1 MSTVFEKRL
10 ATLAQAQFDRY
21 RWLRENQDPLA
32 SQVKTYWT
40 DLGLA
45 FPNVAQPW
53 SAVFVSWRVK
63 QAGATAAQ
71 FMFSPQHSQFVHAAI
86 ANAKA
91 HAKGGANAAPGVFMG
106 RDVGQYAPKMGDIL
120 QNNRGHGAYTFQY
133 AATHRSYPSHSAIVM
148 EAGVDNKGNY
158 LRTIGGNESDAV
170 GMKEVRLDANGLVK
184 NASGLYIAVIEAV
197 L

>member
-1 MSTVFEKRL
+1 MSTAFDKRL
-10 ATLAQAQFDRY
+10 ATIAQQQFDKY

-32 SQVKTYWT
+32 SQIKAYWT

-53 SAVFVSWRVK
+53 SAVFVSWCVK

-71 FMFSPQHSQFVHAAI
+71 FMFSSQHSQFVRAAI
-86 ANAKA
+86 VNAKA
-91 HAKGGANAAPGVFMG
+91 NANANATVTPGAFMG
-106 RDVGQYAPKMGDIL
+106 RDVGQYAPKLGDIL
-120 QNNRGHGAYTFQY
+120 QNNRGHGAYTFKY

-148 EAGVDNKGNY
+148 EVGVDSKGNY
-158 LRTIGGNESDAV
+158 LRTIGGNEFDAV
-170 GMKEVRLDANGLVK
+170 GMKEVRLDGGGRVK
-184 NASGLYIAVIEAV
+184 NTAGLYIAVLETA

>member
-1 MSTVFEKRL
+1 MSTAFEKRL
-10 ATLAQAQFDRY
+10 ATIAQQQFDRY

-32 SQVKTYWT
+32 SQVKLYWT

-53 SAVFVSWRVK
+53 SAVFVSWCVK

-71 FMFSPQHSQFVHAAI
+71 FMFSPQHSQFVNWAI

-91 HAKGGANAAPGVFMG
+91 HASEESGVFMG
-106 RDVGQYAPKMGDIL
+106 RDVALYAPKMGDIL

-133 AATHRSYPSHSAIVM
+133 AATHRSYPSHCAIVM
-148 EAGVDNKGNY
+148 EVGVDSKGNY

-184 NASGLYIAVIEAV
+184 NAAGLYISVIET
-197 L
+197 LL

>member
-1 MSTVFEKRL
+1 MSTAFEKRL
-10 ATLAQAQFDRY
+10 ATLAQQQFDKY

-32 SQVKTYWT
+32 GQIKAYWT
-40 DLGLA
+40 ELGLA

-53 SAVFVSWRVK
+53 SAVFVSWCVK

-71 FMFSPQHSQFVHAAI
+71 FMFSPQHSQFVNAAI

-91 HAKGGANAAPGVFMG
+91 NDKAGTGVFMG
-106 RDVGQYAPKMGDIL
+106 RDVALYAPKMGDIL

-148 EAGVDNKGNY
+148 EVGVDSKGNY
-158 LRTIGGNESDAV
+158 LRTIGGNESDSV

-184 NASGLYIAVIEAV
+184 NAAGLYIAVVET
-197 L
+197 LL

>member
-1 MSTVFEKRL
+1 MSTAFEKRL
-10 ATLAQAQFDRY
+10 ATLAQAQFDKY

-91 HAKGGANAAPGVFMG
+91 HAKGGANAAPGAFTG

-133 AATHRSYPSHSAIVM
+133 AATHRSYPSQSAIVM

-170 GMKEVRLDANGLVK
+170 GMKGGAAGCEWAGQECVWVVHRGD
-184 NASGLYIAVIEAV
+184 
-197 L
+197 

>member
-1 MSTVFEKRL
+1 MSTAFEKRL
-10 ATLAQAQFDRY
+10 ATIAQAQFDKY

-32 SQVKTYWT
+32 GQIKVYWT

-53 SAVFVSWRVK
+53 SAVFVSWCVK

-71 FMFSPQHSQFVHAAI
+71 FMFSPQHSQFVNGAI

-91 HAKGGANAAPGVFMG
+91 GTGAFMG
-106 RDVGQYAPKMGDIL
+106 RDVGQYVPKIGDIL

-148 EAGVDNKGNY
+148 EVGVDNKGNY
-158 LRTIGGNESDAV
+158 LRTIGGNESDSV
-170 GMKEVRLDANGLVK
+170 GMKEVRLDADGLVK
-184 NASGLYIAVIEAV
+184 NPAGLYISVIET
-197 L
+197 LL